1 MGGLSQLQQTDD
13 KHKLSCFIPTS
24 IPFFYPML
32 DERGEATNPRLT
44 DAGTRLNG
52 SASNFAPQRG
62 TWWKGH
68 QASMAE
74 STFPCPPLRS
84 DGSWKQWKKNIKIT
98 HTAAKQKKYPGW
110 RGWESPRRGDRREN
124 SSELLNTS
132 FPQSQWQRAD
142 VCTTTPDSIE

>member
-62 TWWKGH
+62 T
-68 QASMAE
+68 
-74 STFPCPPLRS
+74 
-84 DGSWKQWKKNIKIT
+84 
-98 HTAAKQKKYPGW
+98 
-110 RGWESPRRGDRREN
+110 
-124 SSELLNTS
+124 
-132 FPQSQWQRAD
+132 
-142 VCTTTPDSIE
+142 